1 MGPGV
6 ALEHLHNFP
15 LGSIKYSDSESDS
28 DSENVDPTPTR
39 RIYISSAVAS
49 DLSFKMDIDTT

>member
-28 DSENVDPTPTR
+28 EYFITEIR
-39 RIYISSAVAS
+39 Y
-49 DLSFKMDIDTT
+49 

>member
-15 LGSIKYSDSESDS
+15 LGSIKYSDSESDA
-28 DSENVDPTPTR
+28 EHLT
-39 RIYISSAVAS
+39 
-49 DLSFKMDIDTT
+49 

>member
-15 LGSIKYSDSESDS
+15 LGSIKYSDSESNKTITA
-28 DSENVDPTPTR
+28 EEGQTEVD
-39 RIYISSAVAS
+39 
-49 DLSFKMDIDTT
+49 